1 MAFWD
6 ELKEKITLGS
16 QEAIQRTREIAEVV
30 TTNVNI
36 SESKKKINELYVE
49 LGELLVNK
57 AFEGMSA
64 SDIAA
69 ILEDESADDGS
80 HAIVLDNWRE
90 FYTKARFIRSEE
102 EVIAISEKKINDLKS
117 EGKCPN
123 CGTRITGS
131 GTFCPECGARLKPD
145 VPVQEQAAEPAQAQD
160 QAAEPAKPQEE
171 PAAPEKSTGAAADT
185 GTDTPK
191 DTDSRNEEA

>member
-123 CGTRITGS
+123 CGKMLEMGEKCS
-131 GTFCPECGARLKPD
+131 CDNPVTFVMMLGCRENQLAYIDKGGNTAY
-145 VPVQEQAAEPAQAQD
+145 
-160 QAAEPAKPQEE
+160 
-171 PAAPEKSTGAAADT
+171 
-185 GTDTPK
+185 
-191 DTDSRNEEA
+191 